1 LFSLLRNWVSDLL
14 ASKGGEQM
22 AIARNPNQQNRTHR
36 TNHKSFASEIRID
49 YGPHEI
55 LGRFFLNVDTL
66 IRKRGL
72 LASFAPAR
80 QFVET
85 NKAHFDTWG
94 RLIPLLDGR
103 YARFAQDDVI
113 CVVCRN
119 GLGEIVAIQGER
131 LFRAGSRK
139 LKDLVESGEFFN
151 SDLSDNQA
159 EIGRCEI
166 TAPGASVIDG
176 NISYCGGLW
185 VHPDYRSLRLASIL
199 PRLTRAWAVA
209 HWNADYSIGFLK
221 HEVAT
226 TELGRRYGYPRAE
239 AAFRFYSRG
248 TLDYDGVILWMT
260 QAELLAEIPRFL
272 AEYASEIDAALDLGS
287 AQKQRSRA

>member
-1 LFSLLRNWVSDLL
+1 MT
-14 ASKGGEQM
+14 A
-22 AIARNPNQQNRTHR
+22 ARNSKPKSRAHR
-36 TNHKSFASEIRID
+36 VDHKSFVEQIRVD
-49 YGPHEI
+49 HGPHEI

-66 IRKRGL
+66 IRSRGL

-85 NKAHFDTWG
+85 NEANFETWG

-103 YARFAQDDVI
+103 HARFAEQDVMCI
-113 CVVCRN
+113 VCRN
-119 GLGEIVAIQGER
+119 HLGDIVAIQGER
-131 LFRAGSRK
+131 LFRAGGRT
-139 LKDLVESGEFFN
+139 LKDLVDGGELFD
-151 SDLSDNQA
+151 SDLSDDRA

-166 TAPGASVIDG
+166 TAPGASIISG

-221 HEVAT
+221 PDVAT
-226 TELGRRYGYPRAE
+226 TDLGRRYGYPRAE

-248 TLDYDGVILWMT
+248 ALDYDGVILWMT
-260 QAELLAEIPRFL
+260 QDELLAEIPRFL
-272 AEYASEIDAALDLGS
+272 SEYAPEIDAALDPGG
-287 AQKQRSRA
+287 AQKQRSGA

>member
-1 LFSLLRNWVSDLL
+1 MATVSN
-14 ASKGGEQM
+14 SKSENLTRV
-22 AIARNPNQQNRTHR
+22 AD
-36 TNHKSFASEIRID
+36 HKSFVEEIRID
-49 YGPHEI
+49 HGPHEI

-66 IRKRGL
+66 IRSRGL

-85 NKAHFDTWG
+85 NEANFATWG

-103 YARFAQDDVI
+103 HAAFVEDDVMCI
-113 CVVCRN
+113 VCRN
-119 GLGEIVAIQGER
+119 GQGEIVAIQGER
-131 LFRAGSRK
+131 LFRAGNHT
-139 LKDLVESGEFFN
+139 LKDIVHSGEFFG
-151 SDLSDNQA
+151 SDLADHQA

-166 TAPGASVIDG
+166 TAPGADIVSG

-221 HEVAT
+221 PDVAVT
-226 TELGRRYGYPRAE
+226 DLGRRYGYPRAE
-239 AAFRFYSRG
+239 PAFRFYSRG
-248 TLDYDGVILWMT
+248 VLDYDGVILWMT
-260 QAELLAEIPRFL
+260 QKELLAEIPQFL
-272 AEYASEIDAALDLGS
+272 AQYRPEIDAALDDATLDPGS
-287 AQKQRSRA
+287 AEKQRSRA